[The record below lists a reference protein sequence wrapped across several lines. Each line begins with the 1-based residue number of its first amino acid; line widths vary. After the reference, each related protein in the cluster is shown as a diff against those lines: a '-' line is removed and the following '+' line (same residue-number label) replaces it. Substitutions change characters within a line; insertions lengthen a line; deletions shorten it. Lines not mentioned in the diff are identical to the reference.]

1 MIRAMP
7 KPLLTLF
14 LALWACLAL
23 PLQAVAH
30 GGTMLPASTMQASHD
45 HAAAANQ
52 DAHAVHHDDEATHH
66 SCCFADTPD
75 TGCADT
81 GNVSCATAC
90 LGTTSALVAIGMP
103 LHPLQSRHDF
113 GNSPLIGALA
123 PAYTLP
129 PLRPPA

>member
-14 LALWACLAL
+14 LVLWACLAL

-30 GGTMLPASTMQASHD
+30 GSMMLPASTTQASYD

-52 DAHAVHHDDEATHH
+52 DAHAVHHGDEATHH
-66 SCCFADTPD
+66 PCCPADTPA

-81 GNVSCATAC
+81 GNASCAAAC
-90 LGTTSALVAIGMP
+90 LGTTSAPVAIGMP
-103 LHPLQSRHDF
+103 LHPLQSSYDF
-113 GNSPLIGALA
+113 GNSLLIGALA